1 MLNTCLKKSVQKVK
15 LALDRV
21 CVYRS
26 LLVIRYMLFIRYKK
40 NIPYKKKLLFIR
52 YKKMRVY
59 CACFRVINAYTCHT
73 TINAYTCHTR
83 TMLYKWKACKEEL
96 RSLPTHCNVLKI
108 RPNGASTVLPPE
120 IESYLANWIRS
131 YRSEGVPIS
140 NQMVQLRAK

>member
-1 MLNTCLKKSVQKVK
+1 MVNSRKGRPTV
-15 LALDRV
+15 
-21 CVYRS
+21 
-26 LLVIRYMLFIRYKK
+26 
-40 NIPYKKKLLFIR
+40 
-52 YKKMRVY
+52 KKMPRVAKKY
-59 CACFRVINAYTCHT
+59 ERKAYSIQFKRDVISYWEKTSMEHVIKKFWPDKIDCNG
-73 TINAYTCHTR
+73 TR

-96 RSLPTHCNVLKI
+96 RSLPLHCNVLKI